1 MGLKS
6 FFIRILRRPSMIDSI
21 NHKSINQSITN
32 IEQPSIVEQQTESP
46 QFTQIPMHK
55 ESLELGLAAGYA
67 GKSLKGIEASL
78 ERLESQATTKDWF
91 SNTFE
96 DKTPELIETLKRH
109 EENDQKRF
117 EILFNT
123 LKSSQTMAEGAAEAV
138 KTSIFTAKTLE
149 SQLQPTPKMIEL
161 IRIAKEVG
169 EISYKDLAQKL
180 LIGEDALR
188 GLLTNTIRRS
198 KEIER
203 FERDNKG
210 WVRYRY

>member
-6 FFIRILRRPSMIDSI
+6 FFMRVLRRPLMIDSI

-32 IEQPSIVEQQTESP
+32 IEQPPIVEQQTESP

-78 ERLESQATTKDWF
+78 ERLESQITTKDWF

-117 EILFNT
+117 EMLLNT
-123 LKSSQTMAEGAAEAV
+123 LKSSKTTAEGAAEAV

-161 IRIAKEVG
+161 IRIVKEAG
-169 EISYKDLAQKL
+169 DISYKDLAQKL

-188 GLLTNTIRRS
+188 GLLTNTTRRS